1 MKRKGIIGAGVILI
15 VIIFTFT
22 VNYNTNNEKVIA
34 ESLRDSI
41 KKSMK
46 ETEKQKEAI
55 QKFHM
60 QVHER
65 FREEGYEGNI
75 SFPRVSLFSSKPK
88 QLTLHVKNKSDSS
101 KEMKQIIKDI
111 AKSNKLGKVE
121 VTVKVQRIKEE
132 EEISEEDKEKRQ
144 LSHEI
149 FEITS
154 EILQEKGYNQS
165 GMSIMTTPNPTIEI
179 TIDEPKKNFSQNKKA
194 IEKLIHNTIYSK
206 KKVDY
211 KVKVDKRTEAQL
223 TEQKWY
229 PILGSIREETNKNF
243 DKVTGFTHSFN
254 TTPLQITIKTSLSKG
269 WTSNIK
275 AKQIKMYVHEI
286 IDIKR
291 EELSLLKEEP
301 YKIVIHDKGNDK
313 LNWISK

>member
-1 MKRKGIIGAGVILI
+1 MKRKGIIGAGIILI
-15 VIIFTFT
+15 VIIFTFAI
-22 VNYNTNNEKVIA
+22 NYNTNNEKVVA

-60 QVHER
+60 QVYEK
-65 FREEGYEGNI
+65 FREEGYEGNV
-75 SFPRVSLFSSKPK
+75 SFPRISLFSSKPQ

-101 KEMKQIIKDI
+101 KEMKDIIRDI
-111 AKSNKLGKVE
+111 AKSNKLGKIE
-121 VTVKVQRIKEE
+121 VTVEVQRIKEE
-132 EEISEEDKEKRQ
+132 EISEEAKEKRQ
-144 LSHEI
+144 LSQDI

-154 EILQEKGYNQS
+154 EILQEKGYNHS
-165 GMSIMTTPNPTIEI
+165 GMSIMTTPPNPTIEI
-179 TIDEPKKNFSQNKKA
+179 TIDEPKENFSQNKKA
-194 IEKLIHNTIYSK
+194 IEKLIHNTIYSEK
-206 KKVDY
+206 KKDY
-211 KVKVDKRTEAQL
+211 NVKVDKRTEAQL
-223 TEQKWY
+223 TEEKWY

-243 DKVTGFTHSFN
+243 DKVTGVAHSFN
-254 TTPLQITIKTSLSKG
+254 TTPVQITIKTSLSKG

>member
-15 VIIFTFT
+15 VIIFTFA
-22 VNYNTNNEKVIA
+22 VNYNSNNEKVIA

-46 ETEKQKEAI
+46 ETEEQKEAI

-60 QVHER
+60 QVHEK
-65 FREEGYEGNI
+65 FREEGYEGNVSI
-75 SFPRVSLFSSKPK
+75 PRVSLFSSKPK

-101 KEMKQIIKDI
+101 KEMKHIIKDI

-132 EEISEEDKEKRQ
+132 EISEEAKERRQ
-144 LSHEI
+144 LSQDI

-154 EILQEKGYNQS
+154 EILQEKGYNHS

-179 TIDEPKKNFSQNKKA
+179 TIDESEENFSKNKKA

-211 KVKVDKRTEAQL
+211 NVKVDKRTEAQL
-223 TEQKWY
+223 TEEKWY
-229 PILGSIREETNKNF
+229 PILGSIREETHKNF
-243 DKVTGFTHSFN
+243 DKVTGLAHSFN
-254 TTPLQITIKTSLSKG
+254 PTPLKITVKTSLSKG

-275 AKQIKMYVHEI
+275 AKQIEMYVHEI

-301 YKIVIHDKGNDK
+301 YKIIIRDKRNEK
-313 LNWISK
+313 LNWMSK

>member
-1 MKRKGIIGAGVILI
+1 MKRKGILGAGVILI

-22 VNYNTNNEKVIA
+22 VSYNANNEKVIA

-55 QKFHM
+55 RKFRM
-60 QVHER
+60 QVYEK
-65 FREEGYEGNI
+65 FREEGYEGNVSI
-75 SFPRVSLFSSKPK
+75 PSVSLFSSKPK

-111 AKSNKLGKVE
+111 AKSNQLGKVE
-121 VTVKVQRIKEE
+121 VTVKVQRMKE
-132 EEISEEDKEKRQ
+132 EEISEEAKERRQ
-144 LSHEI
+144 LSQDI

-154 EILQEKGYNQS
+154 EILQEKGYKHS
-165 GMSIMTTPNPTIEI
+165 GMNIMTKPNPTIEI
-179 TIDEPKKNFSQNKKA
+179 TIDESEENFSKNKKA

-211 KVKVDKRTEAQL
+211 NVKVEKRTEAQL
-223 TEQKWY
+223 TEEKWY

-243 DKVTGFTHSFN
+243 DKVTGYTHSFN
-254 TTPLQITIKTSLSKG
+254 PAPLQITIKTSLSKG

-301 YKIVIHDKGNDK
+301 YKIIIHDKGNDK
-313 LNWISK
+313 LNWMSK